1 MALAIAHR
9 GDPFAHRENT
19 LDAFAAAVDAGADM
33 VEIDVRRTVDGGVVV
48 LHDPTLE
55 RLWGVARHVDELT
68 LAEIEEACAGD
79 LRIPQLDEVLAAVQ
93 APLMVDYSRED
104 VVEPALAEIVAAGAL
119 ERVLFSGGNVDA
131 HRRLRAL
138 SPDARIALTWT
149 EWTPPPAAL
158 LDELAPEYL
167 NPERTLLEPD
177 LVAAMHDCG
186 LGVSTWTIDDPAEMA
201 RALDLGVDAVVTNRV
216 GALVA
221 LMAERAPC

>member
-19 LDAFAAAVDAGADM
+19 LDAFAAAVGAGADM
-33 VEIDVRRTVDGGVVV
+33 VEIDVRRTADGGVVV

-55 RLWGVARHVDELT
+55 RLWGVARHVHELT

-79 LRIPQLDEVLAAVQ
+79 LRIPQLDEVLAAVPV
-93 APLMVDYSRED
+93 PLMVDYTQED
-104 VVEPALAEIVAAGAL
+104 VVEPALAGVVGAGAL
-119 ERVLFSGGNVDA
+119 ERVLFSGGNVDG

-138 SPDARIALTWT
+138 APDARIALTWA
-149 EWTPPPAAL
+149 EWKLPSAAL
-158 LDELAPEYL
+158 LEELAPEYL
-167 NPERTLLEPD
+167 NPERSLLEPE
-177 LVAAMHDCG
+177 LVAAMHECG
-186 LGVSTWTIDDPAEMA
+186 LGVSTWTIDEPAEMA

-221 LMAERAPC
+221 LIAERAPC